1 MDGVKH
7 FSEFFQ
13 NKKELPKFDKKELLN
28 DFFLE
33 EDLNTESESEDT
45 GRRTAIS
52 NFPHIAKEESD
63 KRDQRIEKSYKE
75 DPDGMYPRDDQR
87 YDDSSDSQGGWQ
99 DGMGAPPS
107 NESNLIDRDEVE
119 QLIQREI
126 QRIKNQNVEENRVN
140 ESQEIT
146 LPEQEEQEEYEEEQI
161 VESNTEYYKVYADKS
176 ETFSCE
182 IELEGANLKDT
193 EVRLVLESDNWNL
206 MFPGEI
212 DRNGKVT
219 IPIRKLNI
227 FEEGTKGK
235 IKMEVIAE
243 GTVFTPW
250 EDDFEV
256 KMSKK
261 VMVKFNESKS
271 TTKPKTF
278 TKPGVKVNFKK

>member
-7 FSEFFQ
+7 FSDFF
-13 NKKELPKFDKKELLN
+13 NNNGKKELPKFDKDEILN
-28 DFFLE
+28 DFFINESDEDIQNEIE
-33 EDLNTESESEDT
+33 ESSSEEINELDNS
-45 GRRTAIS
+45 IS
-52 NFPHIAKEESD
+52 NIKSEETTNESYSKDEVELMIQKEVDRIKKETIAEFK
-63 KRDQRIEKSYKE
+63 
-75 DPDGMYPRDDQR
+75 
-87 YDDSSDSQGGWQ
+87 
-99 DGMGAPPS
+99 S
-107 NESNLIDRDEVE
+107 NESK
-119 QLIQREI
+119 EI
-126 QRIKNQNVEENRVN
+126 ELPIIEE
-140 ESQEIT
+140 ELE
-146 LPEQEEQEEYEEEQI
+146 EEYQEEEI
-161 VESNTEYYKVYADKS
+161 SESKNDYYKVYADKA
-176 ETFSCE
+176 ETFSCD

-212 DRNGKVT
+212 DRNGKVN

-261 VMVKFNESKS
+261 VMVKFNEGKITSN
-271 TTKPKTF
+271 KPKTIV
-278 TKPGVKVNFKK
+278 KPGVKVNFKK

>member
-7 FSEFFQ
+7 FSDFFQ
-13 NKKELPKFDKKELLN
+13 NKKELPKFDKNELLN

-33 EDLNTESESEDT
+33 EDLNTESESEDI

-63 KRDQRIEKSYKE
+63 KRDQRVERSYEE
-75 DPDGMYPRDDQR
+75 DPDGMYPRDDER
-87 YDDSSDSQGGWQ
+87 YDDSSNSQGGWQ
-99 DGMGAPPS
+99 DGMGEPPS
-107 NESNLIDRDEVE
+107 NNESNFVDRDEIE

-126 QRIKNQNVEENRVN
+126 QRIKNQTIEENKVN
-140 ESQEIT
+140 ESQEIV
-146 LPEQEEQEEYEEEQI
+146 LPEEEEE
-161 VESNTEYYKVYADKS
+161 VFESNTEYYKVYADKA

-206 MFPGEI
+206 MFTGEI
-212 DRNGKVT
+212 DRNGKVN

-227 FEEGTKGK
+227 LEEGTKGK

-250 EDDFEV
+250 EDDLEV

-261 VMVKFNESKS
+261 VMVKFNENKS
-271 TTKPKTF
+271 VPKPKTI

>member
-7 FSEFFQ
+7 FSDFFQ
-13 NKKELPKFDKKELLN
+13 NKKELPKFDKNELLN

-33 EDLNTESESEDT
+33 EDLNTESESEDI

-63 KRDQRIEKSYKE
+63 KRDQRVERSYEE
-75 DPDGMYPRDDQR
+75 DPDGMYPRDDER
-87 YDDSSDSQGGWQ
+87 YDDSSNSQGGWQ
-99 DGMGAPPS
+99 DGMGEPPS
-107 NESNLIDRDEVE
+107 NNESNFVDRDEIE

-126 QRIKNQNVEENRVN
+126 QRIKNQTIEENKVN
-140 ESQEIT
+140 ESQEIV
-146 LPEQEEQEEYEEEQI
+146 LPEEEEE
-161 VESNTEYYKVYADKS
+161 VFESNTEYYKVYADKA

-206 MFPGEI
+206 MFTGEI
-212 DRNGKVT
+212 DRNGKVN

-227 FEEGTKGK
+227 LEEGTKGK

-261 VMVKFNESKS
+261 VMVKFNENKQS
-271 TTKPKTF
+271 KPKVQ
-278 TKPGVKVNFKK
+278 PGVKVNFKK